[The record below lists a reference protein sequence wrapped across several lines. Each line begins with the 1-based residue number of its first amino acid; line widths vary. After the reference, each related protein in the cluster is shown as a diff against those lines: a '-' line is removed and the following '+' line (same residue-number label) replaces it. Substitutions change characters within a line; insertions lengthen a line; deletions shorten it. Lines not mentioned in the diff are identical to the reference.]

1 MAPAA
6 LTRPHPPAG
15 AGAVV
20 AVLTAAGSGT
30 RLGQGGPK
38 ALVQVGGRS
47 LLARAAQ
54 ALAASGVVDQV
65 VVTAPPDAVA
75 RFAAELPGSLPAGT
89 TADPSAVP
97 VGVQVVAGSAASRQA
112 SVSLGLQAALAAC
125 PDAQVVLVHDAARAL
140 TPPQVVRRVV
150 EAVRA
155 GCDAVVPALPVT
167 DTVKQ
172 VAPVGEGRQDQ
183 EQEAPEQVVFTP
195 DRSCLRAV
203 QTPQGFR
210 LEVLRRAHEQGRHRA
225 EDEAAAASDDATLVE
240 AAGGAVHVVPGD
252 PLAFK
257 VTTPLDLAMARL
269 LVEQR

>member
-1 MAPAA
+1 MARPA
-6 LTRPHPPAG
+6 LTRPHPLTG

-47 LLARAAQ
+47 LLARAAGS
-54 ALAASGVVDQV
+54 LAASGVVDQI

-75 RFAAELPGSLPAGT
+75 RFTAELPGGLPAG
-89 TADPSAVP
+89 AGRAQCSAS
-97 VGVQVVAGSAASRQA
+97 VGVQVVAGSTASRQA
-112 SVSLGLQAALAAC
+112 SVSRGLQAALAAC

-155 GCDAVVPALPVT
+155 GCDAVVPAVPVT

-172 VAPVGEGRQDQ
+172 VAPVVPGAGQPG
-183 EQEAPEQVVFTP
+183 PEQVVGTL
-195 DRSCLRAV
+195 DRSRLRAV

-210 LEVLRRAHEQGRHRA
+210 LEVLRGAHEHGAHRA
-225 EDEAAAASDDATLVE
+225 ADEAVAASDDAALVE
-240 AAGGAVHVVPGD
+240 AAGGTVHVVPGD
-252 PLAFK
+252 SLAFK
-257 VTTPLDLAMARL
+257 VTTPLDLALARL
-269 LVEQR
+269 LAEQH